1 MNTSFLDHSYS
12 SMSTLKTDLAS
23 SSNLNEESGSIP
35 STHLVEIK
43 KLARVKKKKIS
54 KYFKAYPEIR
64 QRNALVGQKKKSALL
79 PHGSLRPPIKIKDN
93 KGQTKSYSVANTCA
107 FDSIVHVLMTG
118 AIDDFNYCAYLEA
131 SGNPTLRLVY
141 DFIHKGLT
149 QNVLR
154 KRVLILQTYY
164 ACKPQVQHISGWYL
178 TTLMHSTILRML

>member
-35 STHLVEIK
+35 STHLVLKSK
-43 KLARVKKKKIS
+43 KLEACQSEKKKIS

-64 QRNALVGQKKKSALL
+64 QRNVLVGQKKKSALL
-79 PHGSLRPPIKIKDN
+79 PHGSLPPPIKIKDN

-118 AIDDFNYCAYLEA
+118 AIDDVNYCAYLEA

-154 KRVLILQTYY
+154 QRVLILKTYY
-164 ACKPQVQHISGWYL
+164 ACKPL
-178 TTLMHSTILRML
+178 